1 MLSNSRVTEEVLSL
15 LMYDGGC
22 SSLEREAAVTTST
35 SGSASGVAP
44 PATAG
49 LSAAHDA
56 DVRVLQLD
64 ALRTSVA
71 KSSTGAAENWT
82 WWRERAVLVSLCLF
96 DEVLQRESHFVS
108 AVRTMQVGPKMY
120 ALSELL
126 LQHPH
131 AVSSI
136 ARYAGYARD
145 ARLQALSLRVL
156 YRLAMCERC
165 LSYPQQL
172 YSQLQ
177 VTRCVGVP
185 GGGVAGFGN
194 SL

>member
-1 MLSNSRVTEEVLSL
+1 MTNDEADKAEPHYKDHRKRLRQRFLA
-15 LMYDGGC
+15 GG
-22 SSLEREAAVTTST
+22 A
-35 SGSASGVAP
+35 
-44 PATAG
+44 
-49 LSAAHDA
+49 
-56 DVRVLQLD
+56 D
-64 ALRTSVA
+64 ALPDY
-71 KSSTGAAENWT
+71 E
-82 WWRERAVLVSLCLF
+82 LL
-96 DEVLQRESHFVS
+96 
-108 AVRTMQVGPKMY
+108 
-120 ALSELL
+120 ELL